1 MTRLS
6 PDERN
11 ALYTVESERVG
22 IHKSILAGLYEVQQK
37 PQLQDGETGLG
48 ISPANRI
55 ALESVDEF
63 EGQVIYA
70 ANTIRVI
77 TDTLISQGWQGDDL
91 WDTTLGYYSKKFI
104 ERVAEGYSPPPQ
116 EVKAARLEPC
126 DGKKLYEIYVEDL
139 QTDYS
144 LENLPSN
151 LSYLDIALLS
161 LVERIPQY
169 YQGLPHQRDG
179 LLEVFRIWRNFDTR
193 EEAIAALTEVPPS
206 TAPNWEE
213 THVDP
218 PLLQFLSRLSRN
230 YLGYPHQREAL
241 IRLTQLWR
249 NLDSREEAISSLER
263 DTSPEPALFYLD
275 PALIA
280 FAQRVPQY
288 YTGRGYQRQ
297 ALTEA
302 FRIWRKLS
310 SRTAALADLGL
321 EVKMLRTSSTDPNV
335 LANTAAQL
343 DRELL
348 GFIKRVPFAYTEEE
362 HQRNALIRMVQ
373 LWRGLDSRE
382 IAIYTLFEDLKRM
395 NNTHRNSPDAPR
407 QPGPVV
413 LPPRPSRWTPDNI
426 QLHASIIPG
435 GYFTWAEATHG
446 GTRVPP
452 NQSTVN
458 AIVRIAVL
466 AQQARDRIGRPF
478 FITSWYRPPDINH
491 RVGGVSNS
499 RHIVGDAI
507 DFYCD
512 GLTGNQIY
520 WFLDPWWPGG
530 LGRYQRYPYIAH
542 IDARSYRARWIR

>member
-6 PDERN
+6 PDQRN
-11 ALYTVESERVG
+11 SLYTVESERVG

-37 PQLQDGETGLG
+37 PQLKDGETGLG
-48 ISPANRI
+48 IAPANRI

-63 EGQVIYA
+63 EGQVVYA

-91 WDTTLGYYSKKFI
+91 WDTTLGYYSEKFI
-104 ERVAEGYSPPPQ
+104 GRVAEGYSPPT
-116 EVKAARLEPC
+116 EELKAARLEPC
-126 DGKKLYEIYVEDL
+126 DRKKLYEVYVEDL

-193 EEAIAALTEVPPS
+193 EEAIADLTNTSPS

-213 THVDP
+213 TYIDP
-218 PLLQFLSRLSRN
+218 PLLQFLSRLSPN
-230 YLGYPHQREAL
+230 YLGYPHQRESL

-310 SRTAALADLGL
+310 SRTAALAELGL
-321 EVKMLRTSSTDPNV
+321 EIKMLRSSSTDPNQ

-407 QPGPVV
+407 QPGPIV
-413 LPPRPSRWTPDNI
+413 LPPRPNRWTPDNI

-446 GTRVPP
+446 GTRLPP

-458 AIVRIAVL
+458 AMVRIAVL
-466 AQQARDRIGRPF
+466 AQQARDRMGRPF
-478 FITSWYRPPDINH
+478 YITSWYRPPDINR

-499 RHIVGDAI
+499 RHIVGDGI

-530 LGRYQRYPYIAH
+530 LGRYQRYPYIVH

>member
-91 WDTTLGYYSKKFI
+91 WDTTLGYYSKKFL
-104 ERVAEGYSPPPQ
+104 ERVAEGYSPPP
-116 EVKAARLEPC
+116 EEPKAARLEPC

-213 THVDP
+213 TYLDP
-218 PLLQFLSRLSRN
+218 PLLGFLSRLSRN

-280 FAQRVPQY
+280 FAERVPQY
-288 YTGRGYQRQ
+288 YTGCGYQRQ

-321 EVKMLRTSSTDPNV
+321 EVKMLRSNTTDPNV

-348 GFIKRVPFAYTEEE
+348 GFIRRVPFAYTEED

-407 QPGPVV
+407 QPGPIV
-413 LPPRPSRWTPDNI
+413 LPPRPNRWTPDNI

-466 AQQARDRIGRPF
+466 AQQARDRVGRPF
-478 FITSWYRPPDINH
+478 YITSWYRPPDINR

-530 LGRYQRYPYIAH
+530 LGRYQRYPYIVH
-542 IDARSYRARWIR
+542 VDARDYRARWIR

>member
-193 EEAIAALTEVPPS
+193 EEAIAALTEIPPS

-213 THVDP
+213 TYLDP

-280 FAQRVPQY
+280 FAERVPQY

-302 FRIWRKLS
+302 FRIWRKLP

-321 EVKMLRTSSTDPNV
+321 EVKMLRSNSTDPNV

-348 GFIKRVPFAYTEEE
+348 GFIRRVPFAYTEED

-407 QPGPVV
+407 QPGPIV
-413 LPPRPSRWTPDNI
+413 LPPRPNRWTPDNI

-478 FITSWYRPPDINH
+478 FITSWYRPPDINR

-499 RHIVGDAI
+499 RHIVGDGI

-542 IDARSYRARWIR
+542 IDARYYRARWIR

>member
-6 PDERN
+6 PDQRN
-11 ALYTVESERVG
+11 SLYTVESERVG

-77 TDTLISQGWQGDDL
+77 TDTLIGQGWQGDDL
-91 WDTTLGYYSKKFI
+91 WDTALGYYSEKFI
-104 ERVAEGYSPPPQ
+104 GRVAEGYSPPP
-116 EVKAARLEPC
+116 EELKAARLEPC
-126 DGKKLYEIYVEDL
+126 DAKTLYGIYVQDL

-144 LENLPSN
+144 LEKLPSN

-193 EEAIAALTEVPPS
+193 EEAIADLTNTSPS

-213 THVDP
+213 TYIDP
-218 PLLQFLSRLSRN
+218 PLLQFLSRLSPN
-230 YLGYPHQREAL
+230 YLGYPHQRESL

-310 SRTAALADLGL
+310 SRTAALAELGL
-321 EVKMLRTSSTDPNV
+321 EIKMLRSSSTDPNQ

-407 QPGPVV
+407 QPGPIV
-413 LPPRPSRWTPDNI
+413 LPPRPNRWTPDNI

-446 GTRVPP
+446 GTRLPP

-458 AIVRIAVL
+458 AMVRIAVL
-466 AQQARDRIGRPF
+466 AQQARDRMGRPF
-478 FITSWYRPPDINH
+478 YITSWYRPPDINR

-499 RHIVGDAI
+499 RHIVGDGI

-530 LGRYQRYPYIAH
+530 LGRYQRYPYIVH